1 MAEETPEKNA
11 SAWAPLDFDGLYERL
26 SRAKALLE
34 QAAALGA
41 VKEAGRLERMG
52 ELGLSKNEE
61 HALGERGRRYR

>member
-1 MAEETPEKNA
+1 MAQDPPQK
-11 SAWAPLDFDGLYERL
+11 SPPAWAPLELDGLYERL

-41 VKEAGRLERMG
+41 VKEAARLERMG

-61 HALGERGRRYR
+61 QSIGERGRRYR